1 MKRIGEQNSMAPVA
15 QTSRETDNSPI
26 TLRSIQSFALE
37 KHVAIAQLV
46 NRSYFI
52 L

>member
-1 MKRIGEQNSMAPVA
+1 MAPVA